1 MNIGSLGQPNVVAIQ
16 HQGKLYKLCLI
27 NDCCKNIKFFFKL
40 IYIFQ
45 YIFTFYIIDI
55 IQHPQS
61 NVVTLPATILTATV
75 AGTPGPGVSVPPP
88 GVHIPPH
95 TGPLVPPPQAQVYYQ
110 TQIKYY

>member
-16 HQGKLYKLCLI
+16 HQGRIYKSYI
-27 NDCCKNIKFFFKL
+27 IDCYKNI
-40 IYIFQ
+40 IFQ
-45 YIFTFYIIDI
+45 LLNIYFISYVTDI

-95 TGPLVPPPQAQVYYQ
+95 TGPLVPPPQAQVCCD
-110 TQIKYY
+110 

>member
-16 HQGKLYKLCLI
+16 HQGRIYKSNVI
-27 NDCCKNIKFFFKL
+27 YFFFKL
-40 IYIFQ
+40 TYIFQ
-45 YIFTFYIIDI
+45 CKSYILYVTDLM
-55 IQHPQS
+55 QHPQS

-95 TGPLVPPPQAQVYYQ
+95 TGPLVPPPQAQV
-110 TQIKYY
+110 IKFILSDVT